1 MSGAAL
7 EDQAE
12 LNRFLL
18 LTFADLKKYKF
29 YYWFAFPALVPASE
43 AIQDLGRQQIADV
56 MSDEQVLLL
65 FSQALFA
72 PLVSVAS
79 FRICAI
85 CVRVICL
92 PPPCP
97 LHLSPSS
104 CTQQSHALGRCC
116 TCSDVQMAALGS
128 GVEALRQQWP
138 LQSVFIVDTSDGALE
153 VLPLTA
159 IKPEH
164 FDNEVGEMGCADQ
177 PLHTHTH
184 THTHIHTYIHTYTHT
199 HTQTQ
204 NTNTNK
210 QTNKQKLR
218 VPSWK
223 PVGCV

>member
-104 CTQQSHALGRCC
+104 CTQQSRNHTLSVGAVHVRTCRWRRWGAALRRCGSSGRCSRC
-116 TCSDVQMAALGS
+116 LSLTRATVRWRCCPSQPSSRSTLTTRWGRWA
-128 GVEALRQQWP
+128 
-138 LQSVFIVDTSDGALE
+138 
-153 VLPLTA
+153 VLINL
-159 IKPEH
+159 
-164 FDNEVGEMGCADQ
+164 C
-177 PLHTHTH
+177 THTH
-184 THTHIHTYIHTYTHT
+184 THTHTYIHTYTHT
-199 HTQTQ
+199 HTLTHKHKTQTQ
-204 NTNTNK
+204 TNK
-210 QTNKQKLR
+210 QTNKQKMMPL
-218 VPSWK
+218 V
-223 PVGCV
+223 

>member
-79 FRICAI
+79 FRVCAI

-92 PPPCP
+92 PPPP
-97 LHLSPSS
+97 VS
-104 CTQQSHALGRCC
+104 ALPFAPFPFLMHTTITRSRSVLYMFGR
-116 TCSDVQMAALGS
+116 A
-128 GVEALRQQWP
+128 
-138 LQSVFIVDTSDGALE
+138 DGGA
-153 VLPLTA
+153 
-159 IKPEH
+159 
-164 FDNEVGEMGCADQ
+164 GE
-177 PLHTHTH
+177 
-184 THTHIHTYIHTYTHT
+184 
-199 HTQTQ
+199 
-204 NTNTNK
+204 
-210 QTNKQKLR
+210 R
-218 VPSWK
+218 R
-223 PVGCV
+223 

>member
-1 MSGAAL
+1 
-7 EDQAE
+7 
-12 LNRFLL
+12 
-18 LTFADLKKYKF
+18 
-29 YYWFAFPALVPASE
+29 
-43 AIQDLGRQQIADV
+43 
-56 MSDEQVLLL
+56 
-65 FSQALFA
+65 
-72 PLVSVAS
+72 
-79 FRICAI
+79 
-85 CVRVICL
+85 
-92 PPPCP
+92 
-97 LHLSPSS
+97 
-104 CTQQSHALGRCC
+104 
-116 TCSDVQMAALGS
+116 MAALGS

-210 QTNKQKLR
+210 QTNKQTKNDA
-218 VPSWK
+218 S
-223 PVGCV
+223 CVRRTGLTGWERQSHKRGSSRHSLHTACEVCAEMA